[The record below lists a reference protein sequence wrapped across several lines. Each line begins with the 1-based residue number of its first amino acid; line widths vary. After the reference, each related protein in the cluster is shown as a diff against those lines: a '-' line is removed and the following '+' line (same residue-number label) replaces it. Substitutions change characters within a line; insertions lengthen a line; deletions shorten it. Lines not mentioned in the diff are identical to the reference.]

1 MIDKAAT
8 FFFFKSNTGGLKEYL
23 HPRGGSLVNNAKTSV
38 EAKGL
43 KVVCVSCKY
52 LKLSIICMALIH
64 EHVEEKRIVEETTK
78 KRLN

>member
-1 MIDKAAT
+1 M
-8 FFFFKSNTGGLKEYL
+8 
-23 HPRGGSLVNNAKTSV
+23 NNAKTSV

-64 EHVEEKRIVEETTK
+64 EHVEEKRIVDETTK
-78 KRLN
+78 KRSN